1 MGALADKIA
10 NFLENIFS
18 INHEVA
24 TLIVV
29 GVAIIILIYIYF
41 IKKWLIELINLLKF
55 KMLFMIKE

>member
-18 INHEVA
+18 INHEVT

-41 IKKWLIELINLLKF
+41 IKK
-55 KMLFMIKE
+55 